1 MSSVTLKKRKPCAKG
16 TRWVEKAQKCMT
28 LEEKQ
33 AFQQISL
40 RPTLVPPDK
49 PTEVETKEKTPSLY
63 PVIEEKKEDA
73 SMLNTVMNFFQP
85 TPDKSEEK
93 EEDKPDNFLLK
104 DNEKKCPKNYHRRP
118 PHSKNCTRKKTK
130 IISKEPVEAPVEAP
144 VEEPVEEPVE
154 APVEEPVEEPVPVG
168 EEEEPVEVQE
178 NPKDQ
183 EKQEQIAYVKAM
195 GIDEDDLLYPILLD
209 PDFQKKIA
217 NKPEFNIFKYDG
229 MIRDVKTHSKTEC
242 EAPFEMAPH
251 QNFVRHF
258 MSLQTPYNSLLLY
271 HSLGTGKTISAIG
284 VTEEMRSYLKQVG
297 IRKKILIVA
306 SPSVQSN
313 FRMQLF
319 DPNKLQEIGK
329 KGSGIWTLDTGVGNE
344 LLKEINPTQTSL
356 TKEYIVRKINTLI
369 NEYYDFI
376 GYDSLANYIEDTAG
390 TLVPIDEDEE
400 DGTTNSFVGT
410 NSLENRFD
418 EQKLKR
424 VFDHRLIVIDE
435 VHNIIGKEDHKNKRI
450 SMMLMKLVKV
460 CEYLRFLFLSATP
473 MYNSYKE
480 IIWLLNIMNL
490 NDQRS
495 TLKVGQVFQE
505 DGTFIPEKKDK
516 FGVVIR
522 ESGQDILKRKLL
534 GYVSYVRG
542 ENPYTFPF
550 RIYPDYFANTENQ
563 LLSKTY
569 PKKQFNGTVIS
580 NPITKIQVYA
590 NTVGEYQLKGYRHMV
605 QHVLKNTTIRNIT
618 MEVEGKESV
627 GYMVLQP
634 LISALNMI
642 YPNPKLDSLLLNASN
657 NVANTPDVLTDIYG
671 KRGLNSVITYVKE
684 ESPHPLAHHFEYKPA
699 ILQKYGR
706 IFAPQHIGTY
716 SAKIKKICDVISNS
730 TGIVLIYSKYIE
742 GGLIPMALALE
753 ELGFSRYGNANY
765 TESLFK
771 TPPTDASGNPIG
783 GPYKLNPITMK
794 PNENPGAYTAKY
806 VMITGQEYY
815 SPNNTADLKLVTDI
829 SNKHGE
835 HIRVVLI
842 SEAGS
847 EGLDFKFIRQVHIL
861 DPWYNMNRIEQ
872 VIGRAVRHKSHCAL
886 PIEQRNVEIYMH
898 GSYID
903 AEEETADVYMY
914 RLAEKKAFLIGNVTR
929 VLKETAVDCLLNID
943 QTNFTEEKMNQT
955 LSLTLSTRS
964 SNIGGTEKKIIDFKT
979 GDKSFSYHCDYMEK
993 CDFSCNSKPSLVQ
1006 DPNKNK
1012 LDDYAFLQSNH
1023 TRISKRIRQ
1032 LYREKAAY
1040 NLEDLIQE
1048 IHLTKGNPY
1057 TIDQIYYSISVFLRE
1072 KEWLV
1077 DKKGH
1082 KGYMVYHGS
1091 MYLFQPIEIQD
1102 VHASIFE
1109 RTVPLDYKRSSIPIE
1124 LPRDPIL
1131 TKSSPIYIPSKS
1143 AKRLTELGLKNASS
1157 ITITDKN
1164 KGEEEEIQES
1174 SSVIPQL
1181 TKHIEYILGKS
1192 SFVKPKKQDRNW
1204 YIYAKMALNICAEIH
1219 EIDRILLV
1227 RYVVYHFIDLL
1238 EIFEK
1243 KKLVE
1248 ELIDM
1253 NNLPEKESL
1262 KTSEILEDMIRTY
1275 FMDRIWIGPQ
1285 KKYLILYHTH
1295 TENKIFYLDYKK
1307 DSKNKWMEDKV
1318 NAENEEWIESW
1329 NMRIPLLDKLNQD
1342 PEQTEVNIGFIGF
1355 LKEGVQ
1361 GFKNMNIINNRTRPN
1376 PGALCEQADKKKIVA
1391 KINDLLTFMGREK
1404 EKYSE
1409 DPVIFTQS
1417 IERPSLCVIY
1427 EFLMRFFTEQE
1438 KQLWY
1443 LTPEQAV
1450 ASKLDTFVVRSQK
1463 IFGAKMFILSS

>member
-1 MSSVTLKKRKPCAKG
+1 
-16 TRWVEKAQKCMT
+16 
-28 LEEKQ
+28 
-33 AFQQISL
+33 
-40 RPTLVPPDK
+40 
-49 PTEVETKEKTPSLY
+49 
-63 PVIEEKKEDA
+63 
-73 SMLNTVMNFFQP
+73 
-85 TPDKSEEK
+85 
-93 EEDKPDNFLLK
+93 
-104 DNEKKCPKNYHRRP
+104 
-118 PHSKNCTRKKTK
+118 
-130 IISKEPVEAPVEAP
+130 
-144 VEEPVEEPVE
+144 
-154 APVEEPVEEPVPVG
+154 
-168 EEEEPVEVQE
+168 
-178 NPKDQ
+178 
-183 EKQEQIAYVKAM
+183 
-195 GIDEDDLLYPILLD
+195 
-209 PDFQKKIA
+209 
-217 NKPEFNIFKYDG
+217 